1 MFWFMLGLFGVG
13 IFVGTRLC
21 GLGSA
26 NVQQRIR
33 DVEREAYE
41 RGRAYERGVPEGRTG
56 SGSHVER
63 EAIDGTVLPGER

>member
-21 GLGSA
+21 GRGSA

-41 RGRAYERGVPEGRTG
+41 RGRAYERGVHEGRSAGTT
-56 SGSHVER
+56 SGDADPV
-63 EAIDGTVLPGER
+63 DVQVLPDRT

>member
-21 GLGSA
+21 GRGSA

-41 RGRAYERGVPEGRTG
+41 RGRAYERGVQEGRTAG
-56 SGSHVER
+56 NAQDTEPV
-63 EAIDGTVLPGER
+63 DVQVLPDRT